1 MPSLAPMAAA
11 VVLSNS
17 RVDRAGLVLRAHVTG
32 ASPAPTTDQLH
43 DAARTV
49 EAFRAAHRVPM
60 LTARVGLQSC
70 ITTEGYAI
78 GSDVEITQRLKR
90 RDTVWDKLRRE
101 PTMKLSRM
109 QDIGGCR
116 AVLPSLEAVARV
128 LRRFT
133 ANSLRRNGSADR
145 VLDYVEHP
153 RDSGYRAVHIHTRYS
168 GRRVEVQLRTPWQH
182 RWARL
187 VEDLTSR
194 TGIDYKS
201 GEGHHDLHQLLR
213 ALGDLYATRDVEGPD
228 QSVPDAELRTLGE
241 RIADLG
247 TALSPG

>member
-1 MPSLAPMAAA
+1 MPATAP
-11 VVLSNS
+11 LSNS

-32 ASPAPTTDQLH
+32 ASPAATADQLR

-60 LTARVGLQSC
+60 LTARMGLQSC

-78 GSDVEITQRLKR
+78 GGDVEITQRLKR

-116 AVLPSLEAVARV
+116 AVLPSLEAVERV
-128 LRRFT
+128 LHRFT
-133 ANSLRRNGSADR
+133 ANSRRRNGTADR
-145 VLDYVEHP
+145 VIDYVAHP
-153 RDSGYRAVHIHTRYS
+153 RDSGYRAVHIHTRYR

-201 GEGHHDLHQLLR
+201 GSGRRELHQLLGI
-213 ALGDLYATRDVEGPD
+213 LGDIYATRDSAGPD
-228 QSVPDAELRTLGE
+228 QSVPDPELRELAEKIAELGV
-241 RIADLG
+241 
-247 TALSPG
+247 ALSAS